1 MFLRLFIFSS
11 FHVFSEASLADGWGG
26 PALSTDH
33 EGHSSEKDTVAPTAT
48 GAAPAVLMRREESQS
63 WLPHFDSLL
72 ALFHALFHHSEE
84 HTFNGQTSSAMFQ
97 SIDLNNDGKITKEE
111 IASFNKQAVATLE
124 GKKHFH
130 IPNVD
135 IFIAGVDKDG
145 DGHISVEE
153 FDDAI
158 ATHGHHKAKT
168 ARAHRRHTQHSHLA
182 IDDLDSQAGAED
194 VVLAQASEKLLRN
207 TDKISCGGHEAV
219 NCSMCPADSANGGG
233 CTSSEAGTSPEA
245 CCNGVCGWCRSNSS
259 CVPTATATDNACLAG
274 DLVANAAVQPGINM
288 TASQWTANDDS
299 VAEMAAEAAINEE
312 NEESQAMEREQNKA
326 KEKKSMAKFW
336 LYTIIIFSII
346 LGACAIVSA
355 VAFIVF
361 CVMGVPGP
369 APQKFEDENDE
380 GEGEDQGE
388 DQ

>member
-11 FHVFSEASLADGWGG
+11 FHVFSAASLAEGWGG
-26 PALSTDH
+26 PVLSTDH

-72 ALFHALFHHSEE
+72 ALFHHSKE

-97 SIDLNNDGKITKEE
+97 SIDSNNDGKITKEE

-124 GKKHFH
+124 GKKRLH

-158 ATHGHHKAKT
+158 AAHGHHKAKT

-182 IDDLDSQAGAED
+182 VDDLDSQAGAED

-207 TDKISCGGHEAV
+207 TNRISCGGHDAV
-219 NCSMCPADSANGGG
+219 SCSMCTVDVTNGGG
-233 CTSSEAGTSPEA
+233 CTEASPQG
-245 CCNGVCGWCRSNSS
+245 CCNGVCGWCQSSTS
-259 CVPTATATDNACLAG
+259 CVNASNAADAACQAG
-274 DLVANAAVQPGINM
+274 NSVVNAAVQPGLNM
-288 TASQWTANDDS
+288 TASQWTANDES
-299 VAEMAAEAAINEE
+299 VAETAAEAAINEE
-312 NEESQAMEREQNKA
+312 NEESQAMERSQNKA
-326 KEKKSMAKFW
+326 KDKKFMAKFW

-369 APQKFEDENDE
+369 APQKLEDENDE
-380 GEGEDQGE
+380 GEGSDQGGE
-388 DQ
+388 ES